1 MKAFINRKAQA
12 LLGLVH
18 MMGGLNTGALP
29 ALLPFLKT
37 TFGLYSTMLGL
48 LVNDRLGDWG
58 EWSGG
63 HGPRRRCRYMG
74 YRNGDAMYNV
84 FAALA
89 LDLVLVPS
97 R

>member
-37 TFGLYSTMLGL
+37 TFGPSFAMLGL
-48 LVNDRLGDWG
+48 LVNDRPANCG

-63 HGPRRRCRYMG
+63 HGPRHRCRYMG
-74 YRNGDAMYNV
+74 YRNGDTMYSV
-84 FAALA
+84 LAALA
-89 LDLVLVPS
+89 LDLGLVPS